1 MMSSFKP
8 LISGWAKLA
17 GKVSWS
23 FSLNHPT
30 LATPRDN
37 GVASGTD
44 NALLGSS
51 VRSPQER
58 PDDGTFFKKI
68 SPRISRYLHWRYERT
83 LSLAIWGD
91 GISLIIAALHTAYI
105 GEDSSIS
112 GTEDPGM
119 QGSRCH
125 EAMKP
130 KDPFV

>member
-68 SPRISRYLHWRYERT
+68 SPRISRYLIKLEVRKN
-83 LSLAIWGD
+83 
-91 GISLIIAALHTAYI
+91 LIFGYL
-105 GEDSSIS
+105 GGWDF
-112 GTEDPGM
+112 P
-119 QGSRCH
+119 
-125 EAMKP
+125 
-130 KDPFV
+130 

>member
-58 PDDGTFFKKI
+58 PDDGTFFKKNI
-68 SPRISRYLHWRYERT
+68 TKNFKVPTLEVRKNLIFGYLGGW
-83 LSLAIWGD
+83 D
-91 GISLIIAALHTAYI
+91 F
-105 GEDSSIS
+105 
-112 GTEDPGM
+112 P
-119 QGSRCH
+119 
-125 EAMKP
+125 
-130 KDPFV
+130 